1 MYVCLCKG
9 ISEDHVRQ
17 LGEWGITQ
25 PADLIAILELDDE
38 TCCGRCASE
47 VERFVDLACDA
58 RGRRCRGA
66 ANGRVAVTGAAA
78 AIL

>member
-1 MYVCLCKG
+1 MYICLCKG

-25 PADLIAILELDDE
+25 PTDLIDVLELEDRA
-38 TCCGRCASE
+38 CCGKCARNVTQF
-47 VERFVDLACDA
+47 VELACEGRSRSFHGSPSGPLA
-58 RGRRCRGA
+58 R
-66 ANGRVAVTGAAA
+66 TDAAA